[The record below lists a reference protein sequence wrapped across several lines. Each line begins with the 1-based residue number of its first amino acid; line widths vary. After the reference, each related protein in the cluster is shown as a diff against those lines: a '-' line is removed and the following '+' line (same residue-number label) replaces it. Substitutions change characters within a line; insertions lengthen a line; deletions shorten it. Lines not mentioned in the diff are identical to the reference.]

1 MNRIDGYINLDEILN
16 SMGVDTTSFDTIISS
31 GLVEEIAEDVYS
43 FTYNNEKYYYKYS
56 QIFSPYSELIGECLL
71 DDLNIPHV
79 SYDLAT
85 LCGRNGVVSK
95 DFTKDNAKYV
105 SGLEILENYTNTRGV
120 QISIF
125 NNLEDIWNA
134 LDLYFKDNRNK
145 DEIVAKLMNNI
156 TDLFM
161 FDMLVSNNDRN
172 VTNWGIEIDGDNI
185 NLSKIYDNQR
195 IGYNYKNNPVLDMNV
210 SKENDDSL
218 YENLEYFLNISDSSY
233 REKLN
238 GMMWIISEE
247 NILDVFRRIELK
259 TDTKMPDTVKNSY
272 LDFFNKHRDKITEVV
287 ENTNKKNM

>member
-287 ENTNKKNM
+287 ENTNRKNM